1 MFKELAPVLRHRA
14 VLMTITSTEDDQIR
28 VNVVPKK
35 LKDDENKAL
44 TTPLTVTGA
53 AEELD
58 AELGQT
64 LVDFV
69 GSHLQLKNTLVQV
82 SRCTSNAGKCALG
95 SRYCTQFPEFAEL
108 FVLKSR
114 TESDARKKDSVIFVL
129 ISRTNFSRK
138 FGVDL
143 GTTVT
148 LSSFIAWD
156 SSGIYIPGFKCSATV
171 GQTLDEF
178 LLAVRTLGWRLLQL
192 EDTGKLDGST
202 PIR

>member
-44 TTPLTVTGA
+44 TTPLTVTGT

-69 GSHLQLKNTLVQV
+69 GSHLQLKNTLVQ
-82 SRCTSNAGKCALG
+82 AKADMDAAAKAA
-95 SRYCTQFPEFAEL
+95 QAE
-108 FVLKSR
+108 
-114 TESDARKKDSVIFVL
+114 ARAKTKTPVKKE
-129 ISRTNFSRK
+129 TN
-138 FGVDL
+138 
-143 GTTVT
+143 GTTAAKPSQQPVKPAEPVQPPRPKT
-148 LSSFIAWD
+148 ASLFDMPAVE
-156 SSGIYIPGFKCSATV
+156 PPAPEPQA
-171 GQTLDEF
+171 QTPKQDDDAEDDILAETNEDEDEGEELDE
-178 LLAVRTLGWRLLQL
+178 AA
-192 EDTGKLDGST
+192 
-202 PIR
+202 

>member
-82 SRCTSNAGKCALG
+82 SRCTQMPENALSGPDTALNSRNLPSYLYSNPGQKAMHAK
-95 SRYCTQFPEFAEL
+95 RI
-108 FVLKSR
+108 V
-114 TESDARKKDSVIFVL
+114 
-129 ISRTNFSRK
+129 
-138 FGVDL
+138 
-143 GTTVT
+143 
-148 LSSFIAWD
+148 SSL
-156 SSGIYIPGFKCSATV
+156 YLYP
-171 GQTLDEF
+171 GQTLAGTSSGF
-178 LLAVRTLGWRLLQL
+178 YVQQSGISVQ
-192 EDTGKLDGST
+192 
-202 PIR
+202 